1 MPHLVLH
8 SRWTGRRTTLAVWP
22 LVLCILS
29 LTGCMHRIEVHPT
42 PGQTA
47 STTIPRSAQILVGD
61 FAIQGADHMPGITLL
76 EWTPRDFSRG
86 VIDYFRQRGTFA
98 SVAADS
104 ADLTL
109 TIAAKLSM
117 DVRSGHY
124 AYRVRLHADIA
135 SGATPVKSYVTD
147 RSADG
152 SRVRWVTN
160 SDRDPIE
167 AALQLALDDL
177 AVAIETD
184 RALYAG
190 K

>member
-1 MPHLVLH
+1 MIGLCA
-8 SRWTGRRTTLAVWP
+8 LA
-22 LVLCILS
+22 LGFLS
-29 LTGCMHRIEVHPT
+29 LSGCMHRIEVHPA

-47 STTIPRSAQILVGD
+47 SATIPRHVQALVGA

-98 SVAADS
+98 GIS
-104 ADLTL
+104 ADPADLIL
-109 TIAAKLSM
+109 TITGKLSM
-117 DVRSGHY
+117 DVRGGRY
-124 AYRVRLHADIA
+124 IYRMRLHADVA
-135 SGATPVKSYVTD
+135 SSAGPIKSYDTD

-152 SRVRWVTN
+152 SKVRWVTS

-167 AALQLALDDL
+167 SALQQALDDL
-177 AVAIETD
+177 AAAIETD
-184 RALYAG
+184 RTLYT